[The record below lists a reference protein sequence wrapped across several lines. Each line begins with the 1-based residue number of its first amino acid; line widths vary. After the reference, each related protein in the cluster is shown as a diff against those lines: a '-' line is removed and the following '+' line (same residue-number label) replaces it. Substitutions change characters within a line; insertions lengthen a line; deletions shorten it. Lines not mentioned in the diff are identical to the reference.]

1 MPHSLRQQQQ
11 QKKHHSNIC
20 KISLMFCMCEA
31 AILPLITTKCVPL
44 LLSAQVHLCT
54 QWMEKGEL
62 KTRMA
67 CETMRRLEESQ
78 EAVKSDFK
86 GIE

>member
-1 MPHSLRQQQQ
+1 
-11 QKKHHSNIC
+11 
-20 KISLMFCMCEA
+20 MFYMCES
-31 AILPLITTKCVPL
+31 AILPLITTKCVRL
-44 LLSAQVHLCT
+44 LLSTQVHLFT
-54 QWMEKGEL
+54 QWIEKDEL

-78 EAVKSDFK
+78 EAAKSDFK